1 MKRSFYALGLML
13 AATFTLTNCAKEMD
27 APVQEPSS
35 TGIPFEI
42 IANAVDTKTT
52 NDGMSTVWAEGDA
65 LNVFHAEAG
74 AATYVKNGQFTYG
87 VTENGNNFA
96 GTLASELTAEAYDWY
111 ASYPYNEKVTTP
123 ASTTSGWM
131 AVGSKS
137 NAVQTQ
143 TGNNSMAHIAG
154 ENYPLYGVAKNVAVG
169 ETPTITMTHLTSLI
183 AVEVINEI
191 PTGDDLTVE
200 SVSFT
205 APEGVDIVG
214 TYYIDFSTSTPV
226 FTGSGANYV
235 SSTAKLSVVDGTPI
249 AVDESAKFYIAV
261 KPFTAEAGATLELNV
276 NGYSKTLTLQNDA
289 VFAPG
294 KFKNVSFAYD
304 QAPVEVEALSIPWY
318 EDFSSES
325 LDSYVIVNGDADTK
339 LYTTDEA
346 YAGGELPELMIGK
359 NGGSFTAKFSTDG
372 FSGDLTLY
380 YFTNNDSRINVLT
393 NTEGVTVTKSV
404 ANEYVV
410 NVSEG
415 VDVFDLTFKNIHSS
429 SNVRLDNIRLCA
441 GLREDQTISFA
452 ESAYTFEVGSDDAS
466 AFVGQAVTGAET
478 TVVYSSSN
486 PNVAIVDS
494 ETGEVTLGTTA
505 GSAIITAVAMQN
517 DAYRSATATYTV
529 TLSKTVS
536 GDITAGASYSYSFT
550 AKTFSANG
558 SKSLGDLA
566 WTLAGDGGYWGYD
579 SNNGKGQQFG
589 SSSKPYKNMT
599 LSTTDYS
606 GGVEKIVLKTSGASS
621 VNAKLKVT
629 VNGVQYGSEV
639 SLTSTATEYTFE
651 APDSGMQAGEI
662 IFTYTQTSSKA
673 LYINTIAIN

>member
-1 MKRSFYALGLML
+1 ML

-74 AATYVKNGQFTYG
+74 TETYVDNGEFTYRA
-87 VTENGNNFA
+87 TENVNFT

-111 ASYPYNEKVTTP
+111 AFYPYSKYIKTP
-123 ASTTSGWM
+123 ANTSSGYM

-143 TGNNSMAHIAG
+143 TGNDSMAHIAG
-154 ENYPLYGVAKNVAVG
+154 ENYPMWGIAEDVAAA
-169 ETPTITMTHLTSLI
+169 ETPAITMTHLTSLI
-183 AVEVINEI
+183 ALEVINEI

-205 APEGVDIVG
+205 GSEDIVG
-214 TYYIDFSTSTPV
+214 TYYIDFSTATPQFV
-226 FTGSGANYV
+226 GSGDTYV
-235 SSTAKLSVVDGTPI
+235 SSTAKLSVKNGTPI
-249 AVDESAKFYIAV
+249 AVDESAVFYLAV
-261 KPFTAEAGATLELNV
+261 KPFTAPANSTLEINV
-276 NGYSKTLTLQNDA
+276 NGYSKTLTLQNA
-289 VFAPG
+289 ATFAPG
-294 KFKNVSFAYD
+294 KVKAISFAYD
-304 QAPVEVEALSIPWY
+304 KAPVVADALSLPWY

-325 LDSYVIVNGDADTK
+325 LDNYITSNGGGETK
-339 LYTTDEA
+339 LYTDGDA
-346 YAGGELPELMIGK
+346 YAGGTLPELMIAKSQGTFSATIAT
-359 NGGSFTAKFSTDG
+359 GGV
-372 FSGDLTLY
+372 SGDLTLLY
-380 YFTNNDSRINVLT
+380 LTNNDSRISVSSAT
-393 NTEGVTVTKSV
+393 DGVTVSKSV
-404 ANEYVV
+404 DKEYVI
-410 NVSEG
+410 NVAEG
-415 VDVFDLTFKNIHSS
+415 VETFELTFTNTSS
-429 SNVRLDNIRLCA
+429 SNVRVDNIYLYA
-441 GLREDQTISFA
+441 GIRENQTLSFE
-452 ESAYTFEVGSDDAS
+452 ESAYTFEVGSDAAAS
-466 AFVGQAVTGAET
+466 FTGQTVNGAET
-478 TVVYSSSN
+478 EVTYTSSN
-486 PNVAIVDS
+486 TNVATVNS
-494 ETGEVTLGTTA
+494 ETGEVTLGTSSGTA
-505 GSAIITAVAMQN
+505 TITASAVAS
-517 DAYRSATATYTV
+517 DSYREASATYTI
-529 TLSKTVS
+529 TLSQPVS
-536 GDITAGASYSYSFT
+536 GDITAGSPYSYSFD
-550 AKTFSANG
+550 AQTFTSNSSVA
-558 SKSLGDLA
+558 LGDLT

-579 SNNGKGQQFG
+579 KNYGKGQQFG
-589 SSSKPYKNMT
+589 SSGKPYKSMT
-599 LSTTDYS
+599 LSTSDYS

>member
-1 MKRSFYALGLML
+1 ML

-42 IANAVDTKTT
+42 IANAADTKTT
-52 NDGMSTVWAEGDA
+52 NDGMSTVWAENDA
-65 LNVFHAEAG
+65 MNIFHAEVG
-74 AATYVKNGQFTYG
+74 TSTYVNDNSFVLKDAAAGKF
-87 VTENGNNFA
+87 E
-96 GTLASELTAEAYDWY
+96 GTLGGDLEAETAYNWY
-111 ASYPYNEKVTTP
+111 AFYPYSNYIKTP
-123 ASTTSGWM
+123 ANTSAYM
-131 AVGSKS
+131 PVGSKS

-143 TGNNSMAHIAG
+143 TGNDSMAHIAG
-154 ENYPLYGVAKNVAVG
+154 GNYPMWGIAENVAVG
-169 ETPTITMTHLTSLI
+169 ETPSIKMTHLTSLI

-191 PTGDDLTVE
+191 PSGDDLTV
-200 SVSFT
+200 SSISFT
-205 APEGVDIVG
+205 GSEDIVG
-214 TYYIDFSTSTPV
+214 TYYIDFSTSVPAFV
-226 FTGSGANYV
+226 GSGETYV
-235 SSTAKLSVVDGTPI
+235 SSTAKLSVKNGTPI

-294 KFKNVSFAYD
+294 KVKTISFAYD
-304 QAPVEVEALSIPWY
+304 YEAVEAEALTIPWY

-486 PNVAIVDS
+486 PNVAIVDY

-589 SSSKPYKNMT
+589 SGSKPYKNMT

>member
-52 NDGMSTVWAEGDA
+52 NNGLSTVWAEGDA

-74 AATYVKNGQFTYG
+74 AATYVDNGQFTYG
-87 VTENGNNFA
+87 ATENGNFA
-96 GTLASELTAEAYDWY
+96 GTLAAELTAEAYDWY
-111 ASYPYNEKVTTP
+111 AFYPYSKYIKTP
-123 ASTTSGWM
+123 ANTSSGYM
-131 AVGSKS
+131 PVGSKS

-143 TGNNSMAHIAG
+143 TGNDSMAHIAG
-154 ENYPLYGVAKNVAVG
+154 ENYPMWGIAENVAVG

-191 PTGDDLTVE
+191 PTGDDLTVS

-214 TYYIDFSTSTPV
+214 TYYIDFSTSTPS

-452 ESAYTFEVGSDDAS
+452 ESAYAFEVGSNDAS
-466 AFVGQAVTGAET
+466 AFAGQTVTGAET

-486 PNVAIVDS
+486 PNVAVVDS
-494 ETGEVTLGTTA
+494 ETGEVILGTTA
-505 GSAIITAVAMQN
+505 GSAIITATAMQN

-529 TLSKTVS
+529 TLSQSVS
-536 GDITAGASYSYSFT
+536 GDITAGPSYSYTFT
-550 AKTFSANG
+550 AKTFNANG
-558 SKSLGDLA
+558 SMSLGDLT
-566 WTLAGDGGYWGYD
+566 WTLAGEGGYWGYD
-579 SNNGKGQQFG
+579 TNSTNKGQQFG
-589 SSSKPYKNMT
+589 SGSKPYKNMT
-599 LSTTDYS
+599 LSTTNYA
-606 GGVEKIVLKTSGASS
+606 GGVEKVVVNTSGASS
-621 VNAKLKVT
+621 IAAKLKVT
-629 VNGVQYGSEV
+629 VNGVQYGDEI
-639 SLTSTATEYTFE
+639 SLTTSATDYTFN

-662 IFTYTQTSSKA
+662 VFTYTQTSSKA
-673 LYINTIAIN
+673 IYIKSIAIN